1 MSLHTYLWRP
11 LGSAGSSQVNAA
23 SVCLRAAAC
32 CSPARGH
39 TWPSFFLP
47 NPPAYNTAPVLIGR
61 PDATLSKATGC
72 AVYQL
77 TSAYRTK
84 EQLSGC
90 WASASSPSCEFSFRG
105 GERKKKNPPA
115 PLPGRQET
123 QVRYFSSKGTTALL
137 GKYWPSRAEP
147 SRAAGRTGKICEQ
160 RHVSHGAGSRSSP
173 APDSSNAAQHPRTSL
188 RGCARSVST
197 TEQRGSLWR
206 LEEQV
211 SLWTVSA
218 EPHWTRGCAFFFSVF
233 FGEKNAPRRAVHAA
247 ACKFGLKRTAGSL
260 SASGLGRA
268 RWSSV
273 QVSVLFVSLSS
284 SSAPYGVIE
293 IIGGRC
299 SIMVSNLVCAL
310 CCNIP
315 SPLTRR
321 GVGTCRAA
329 NPLFSSLSWL
339 NELDHTLIHTQ
350 WIVRRI
356 TVLMS
361 TSVEQDV
368 NRTNFGEWYVIT
380 WSLMLKKTIC
390 KKIESQKKSSVRGLV
405 IKMQQ

>member
-1 MSLHTYLWRP
+1 MSLHTSSWCP
-11 LGSAGSSQVNAA
+11 SGSRRVLSGEHFLCA
-23 SVCLRAAAC
+23 SLRAAAC
-32 CSPARGH
+32 CSPAAGH

-90 WASASSPSCEFSFRG
+90 WASASSPSCEFSLRG
-105 GERKKKNPPA
+105 GREKEKNPPA

-147 SRAAGRTGKICEQ
+147 SRAAGRTRKICEQ

-206 LEEQV
+206 FEEQV
-211 SLWTVSA
+211 SLRTVSA
-218 EPHWTRGCAFFFSVF
+218 EPHRTRGFAFFLSF

-273 QVSVLFVSLSS
+273 QVSVLFVFLSS

-329 NPLFSSLSWL
+329 NPLFSSLSWW
-339 NELDHTLIHTQ
+339 NELDHTLIQTQ

-356 TVLMS
+356 TALMS
-361 TSVEQDV
+361 TSVEQDA
-368 NRTNFGEWYVIT
+368 NRSSFWGMVRHNLEFNVE
-380 WSLMLKKTIC
+380 KDTIY
-390 KKIESQKKSSVRGLV
+390 
-405 IKMQQ
+405 

>member
-11 LGSAGSSQVNAA
+11 LGSAGSSQMNAS

-218 EPHWTRGCAFFFSVF
+218 EPHWTRGCAFFFCLF
-233 FGEKNAPRRAVHAA
+233 WREKRAATRRARCRLQVWTKAHRW
-247 ACKFGLKRTAGSL
+247 KFISLWARTSSLKLRAG
-260 SASGLGRA
+260 
-268 RWSSV
+268 
-273 QVSVLFVSLSS
+273 Q
-284 SSAPYGVIE
+284 
-293 IIGGRC
+293 
-299 SIMVSNLVCAL
+299 CAL
-310 CCNIP
+310 C
-315 SPLTRR
+315 
-321 GVGTCRAA
+321 V
-329 NPLFSSLSWL
+329 SLL
-339 NELDHTLIHTQ
+339 
-350 WIVRRI
+350 
-356 TVLMS
+356 VLG
-361 TSVEQDV
+361 SVWRDWD
-368 NRTNFGEWYVIT
+368 NR
-380 WSLMLKKTIC
+380 WSLFNNG
-390 KKIESQKKSSVRGLV
+390 V
-405 IKMQQ
+405 